1 MKPQAIYP
9 MELPRKKKIMFIINP
24 ISGVYKKKNI
34 PEKVARYLDYVQY
47 DYTIRFTQYAGH
59 ASLIA
64 QQAVEEGYN
73 VCVAVGGD
81 GSVNE
86 VAQSLIGTDTALGII
101 PYGSGNGFATHLKI
115 PPRNAEGAI
124 QVLNTGKT
132 VKLDI
137 VKTNLRYFV
146 STGGFGVDST
156 VARRFH
162 HHKIRGLASY
172 AWAVTKELLFYYQPF
187 HAIVEIDDVTVE
199 RDFFVFA
206 AFNAN
211 QYGYDFGAFPFT
223 SMKDGVMDVLVL
235 KQFPFWKLFYVVAC
249 LVAKRADLIKEA
261 ESYRAK
267 KITIHGHKKMVYQFD
282 GDSFIYHDDVTFEVI
297 PQCIDVIVPQ
307 DLMAY

>member
-1 MKPQAIYP
+1 
-9 MELPRKKKIMFIINP
+9 MESAKKKKIMFIINP

-34 PEKVARYLDYVQY
+34 PEKVARYIDYVQY

-64 QQAVEEGYN
+64 QQAVEEGFD

-81 GSVNE
+81 GSINE
-86 VAQSLIGTDTALGII
+86 VAQSLVGTNTALGLL

-115 PPRNAEGAI
+115 PPRDAEGSI
-124 QVLNTGKT
+124 NVLNTGKT
-132 VKLDI
+132 VKIDL
-137 VKTNLRYFV
+137 VKSNVRYFV
-146 STGGFGVDST
+146 SNAGFGIDSS

-172 AWAVTKELLFYYQPF
+172 AWAVVKELLLYFQPF
-187 HAIVEIDDVTVE
+187 HAKVEIDDTTIE
-199 RDFFVFA
+199 REFFLFT

-211 QYGYDFGAFPFT
+211 QYGYDYAVFPST
-223 SMKDGVMDVLVL
+223 SLKDGVLDVIVL
-235 KQFPFWKLFYVVAC
+235 NRFALWKMFWVVGC
-249 LVAKRADLIKEA
+249 LIMKRPDLIKEA

-267 KITIHGHKKMVYQFD
+267 KILIHGSKKMIYQFD

-297 PQCIDVIVPQ
+297 PQAINVIVPAE
-307 DLMAY
+307 LNAY